1 MPSIGWDWLE
11 TLPAGRL
18 RYAARLRAYVV
29 QRIYLN
35 GPAANLEF
43 PDVDDFEHHIEST
56 LLAAGL
62 IDISEIG
69 GVPRW
74 SRRD

>member
-69 GVPRW
+69 GVRRW